1 MNKFIF
7 FAILSLPVIMISWRS
22 LVRPKSHGFPR
33 FFAWECILWLFI
45 ENIPF
50 WFADPFSA
58 VHLASWVLLLG
69 ACYPV
74 IAGTLLLTKKGKA
87 HKSRGDESLYGFE
100 KTSELVDTGIYR
112 YIRHPLYCSLIILT
126 WGICLKNLT
135 LITATI
141 AALSTVLLYAT
152 ARRDEIECIVYFG
165 EPYRQ
170 YMKRS
175 KMFVPFII

>member
-1 MNKFIF
+1 MKNIII
-7 FAILSLPVIMISWRS
+7 FAILSLPIIYLSWRS
-22 LVRPKSHGFPR
+22 LLRPSSHGFPR
-33 FFAWECILWLFI
+33 FFAWECMLWLFI
-45 ENIPF
+45 ENIRF

-58 VHLASWVLLLG
+58 VHIASWVLLFG

-74 IAGTLLLTKKGKA
+74 IAGTLQLRKKGKA
-87 HKSRGDESLYGFE
+87 HDSRDDASLYSFE

-126 WGICLKNLT
+126 WGICLKNIT
-135 LITATI
+135 LITVSVSV
-141 AALSTVLLYAT
+141 LSTILLYFT
-152 ARRDEIECIVYFG
+152 ARRDEKECIVYFG

-175 KMFVPFII
+175 KMFVPFVF